1 MLLVFFSI
9 LLRQKQRKNKI
20 YIIIYIQYIWKSN
33 VFLVV
38 LSLDIEM
45 LDWNMVK
52 TKTLS
57 WKKKWKACSLSLKE
71 MFRICN
77 LAVKHFFFLCCRMIQ
92 VQKITNGHAQ
102 WEYWPL
108 ENFKGFYISK
118 KWLQNRNKIEKQ
130 LASNHLYQPVFMPM
144 KSQYYIPG
152 STTQSFIFH
161 SRTPFYWIECLQPT
175 A

>member
-9 LLRQKQRKNKI
+9 LLRQKQRKKQKV
-20 YIIIYIQYIWKSN
+20 YTIIHIQYIWKSN
-33 VFLVV
+33 VFFRV

-77 LAVKHFFFLCCRMIQ
+77 LAVKHIFFHCCRMIQ
-92 VQKITNGHAQ
+92 MQKITNGHAQ

-108 ENFKGFYISK
+108 ENFKFLYFK
-118 KWLQNRNKIEKQ
+118 EMTAEPQQNRKT
-130 LASNHLYQPVFMPM
+130 ASLKSFVSAGIHADEESILHTWKYDAVLY
-144 KSQYYIPG
+144 
-152 STTQSFIFH
+152 
-161 SRTPFYWIECLQPT
+161 
-175 A
+175 